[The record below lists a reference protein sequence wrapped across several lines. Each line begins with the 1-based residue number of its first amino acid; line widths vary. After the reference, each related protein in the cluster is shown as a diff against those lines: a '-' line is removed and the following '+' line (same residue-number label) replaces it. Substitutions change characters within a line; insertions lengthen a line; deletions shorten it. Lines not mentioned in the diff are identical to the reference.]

1 MVGSDSGTPPIACNP
16 ALRSSLC
23 GPFLVYI
30 KPSLSTACI
39 GIPPASEPR
48 EPRDHRT
55 DGHTEN
61 QPAGP
66 GCGQNFTD
74 CVEQVVD
81 ECQVTEVHETLLS
94 ENRLRAGGQRR
105 DASPGVLFR
114 LPLQLFR
121 RVREK
126 TKEDRATHCD
136 NDAAHLA
143 SLIGDRLAPAF

>member
-94 ENRLRAGGQRR
+94 ENRLRAGGRR
-105 DASPGVLFR
+105 NRVFGPSARILAFHSIFFLRGELFR
-114 LPLQLFR
+114 QGP
-121 RVREK
+121 
-126 TKEDRATHCD
+126 
-136 NDAAHLA
+136 
-143 SLIGDRLAPAF
+143 